1 MNSEKFQLGA
11 GNAKGVYDL
20 TNPDRGEGV
29 PQKELWER
37 RTKDEFMPNAAAR
50 VEATLRLNGYR
61 QIVDLGNGVR
71 YPSVDEWIASKIGSN
86 EGWTRTYPAF
96 IQDEESNEIFFCKS
110 RIKPLIKMIGGGF
123 LAEKDILTSVPNL
136 PAPRLIRYI
145 PENNASG
152 ELETLI
158 FEAIKFSKGS
168 VLQASEWT
176 EAAACNGAIELK
188 KLEDIPLTRI
198 PEERRTPHMTY
209 ASILR
214 QVGYLL
220 EPSLMEKIK
229 GIFRENEPYTEPVL
243 VHGDAWPKNI
253 IVGTEA
259 DPRILFV
266 DWELAGA
273 GYRGQDIARLWR

>member
-158 FEAIKFSKGS
+158 FEASWLPTRTLPYGKDQRNLPRERTIYRARVSARGCLAQKYHCGDRGRSTYSIRRLGTS
-168 VLQASEWT
+168 
-176 EAAACNGAIELK
+176 GGG
-188 KLEDIPLTRI
+188 IPRTRY
-198 PEERRTPHMTY
+198 RST
-209 ASILR
+209 
-214 QVGYLL
+214 
-220 EPSLMEKIK
+220 
-229 GIFRENEPYTEPVL
+229 
-243 VHGDAWPKNI
+243 
-253 IVGTEA
+253 
-259 DPRILFV
+259 
-266 DWELAGA
+266 LA
-273 GYRGQDIARLWR
+273 